1 MTLKVIPFLLLGAEY
16 GHLVTLRRLCAIG
29 FFISFTIPKLYACY
43 SSQIKQKAEQMK
55 NRMFEAWG
63 ACSHKKIVAASAVT
77 AFWNLSSV
85 KTRIFTAFIS
95 LVILRCFR
103 QHLMPKQE
111 DGETLPTQAEGEAE
125 REQEKQQ
132 ALVVAEGGEAEREQ
146 EQQQALVVAE
156 GVTSQKQ

>member
-1 MTLKVIPFLLLGAEY
+1 MSLDTY
-16 GHLVTLRRLCAIG
+16 NVTTELQALI
-29 FFISFTIPKLYACY
+29 IKLDLILFA
-43 SSQIKQKAEQMK
+43 
-55 NRMFEAWG
+55 
-63 ACSHKKIVAASAVT
+63 
-77 AFWNLSSV
+77 
-85 KTRIFTAFIS
+85 AFIS

-111 DGETLPTQAEGEAE
+111 DGETLPTQVEGEAAE

-146 EQQQALVVAE
+146 VQQQALVVAE

>member
-1 MTLKVIPFLLLGAEY
+1 MI
-16 GHLVTLRRLCAIG
+16 I
-29 FFISFTIPKLYACY
+29 KLDLILFA
-43 SSQIKQKAEQMK
+43 
-55 NRMFEAWG
+55 
-63 ACSHKKIVAASAVT
+63 
-77 AFWNLSSV
+77 
-85 KTRIFTAFIS
+85 AFIS

-111 DGETLPTQAEGEAE
+111 DGETLPTQVEGEAK

-132 ALVVAEGGEAEREQ
+132 ALVVAEGEAEREQ

>member
-1 MTLKVIPFLLLGAEY
+1 MSLDTY
-16 GHLVTLRRLCAIG
+16 NVTTELQALI
-29 FFISFTIPKLYACY
+29 IKLDLILFA
-43 SSQIKQKAEQMK
+43 
-55 NRMFEAWG
+55 
-63 ACSHKKIVAASAVT
+63 
-77 AFWNLSSV
+77 
-85 KTRIFTAFIS
+85 AFIS

-111 DGETLPTQAEGEAE
+111 DGETLPTQVEGEAE

-146 EQQQALVVAE
+146 VQQQALVVAE

>member
-1 MTLKVIPFLLLGAEY
+1 MSLDTY
-16 GHLVTLRRLCAIG
+16 NVTTELQALI
-29 FFISFTIPKLYACY
+29 IKLDLILFA
-43 SSQIKQKAEQMK
+43 
-55 NRMFEAWG
+55 
-63 ACSHKKIVAASAVT
+63 
-77 AFWNLSSV
+77 
-85 KTRIFTAFIS
+85 AFIS

-111 DGETLPTQAEGEAE
+111 DGETLPTQVEGEAK

-132 ALVVAEGGEAEREQ
+132 ALVVAEGEAEREQ

>member
-1 MTLKVIPFLLLGAEY
+1 MSLDTY
-16 GHLVTLRRLCAIG
+16 NVTTELQALI
-29 FFISFTIPKLYACY
+29 IKLDLILFA
-43 SSQIKQKAEQMK
+43 
-55 NRMFEAWG
+55 
-63 ACSHKKIVAASAVT
+63 
-77 AFWNLSSV
+77 
-85 KTRIFTAFIS
+85 AFIS

-111 DGETLPTQAEGEAE
+111 DGETLPTQVEGEAEREQEKQQALVVAEGGEAVEGEAE

-146 EQQQALVVAE
+146 VQQQALVVAE